1 MFEFI
6 KFFVLMIYLCGCC
19 SIHWPGFS
27 SAEKADFFL
36 DISKYMSKPYMWARS
51 SFSRLY
57 TPFTLG
63 KFGQFDSIY
72 TEIAYRNMLF
82 EVLLSVAPT
91 TIAMGELAA
100 LPRLLSYSLRGE
112 PFHAIKGELKD
123 KKTNKREFTLFN
135 MNICFLPGELP
146 LFFGGVAPAAERVSG
161 IASLILNQNPDVICL
176 YEVHE
181 VNSAYA
187 LYQKLKKDY
196 AYFYLDIGPSFLEMN
211 SGLFVASKYKV
222 VDPLFKPF
230 YYLGMQNQIN
240 KGYFSFKIVDED
252 KTIAQIYTTHLQ
264 PYRKNVDEEIRKAEL
279 NEIIENIHLNYT
291 TEVSYPIVLCGDLNI
306 PWGSEEY
313 DLSGI
318 SKHFFDAY
326 NDKTVVNEDKTG
338 VVDPS
343 NRTYSACLGGERWK
357 TGDDPSISC
366 SEIIDYALIF
376 DKEPP
381 SSIQTH
387 KVEVVNNQDL
397 NGALS
402 DHDGLLS
409 IIKAE

>member
-1 MFEFI
+1 
-6 KFFVLMIYLCGCC
+6 MIYLCGCC

-27 SAEKADFFL
+27 SAERADFFL
-36 DISKYMSKPYMWARS
+36 DISKYMSKPYMWVRS

-57 TPFTLG
+57 TPFSLG
-63 KFGQFDSIY
+63 QFGQFDSIFS
-72 TEIAYRNMLF
+72 EIAYRNMLF

-91 TIAMGELAA
+91 AIAIGELAT
-100 LPRLLSYSLRGE
+100 LPRLLSYNLRGE
-112 PFHAIKGELKD
+112 PFHAIKGGLE
-123 KKTNKREFTLFN
+123 NKESIERQFTLFN

-161 IASLILNQNPDVICL
+161 IASLILNQNADVICL

-187 LYQKLKKDY
+187 LCHKLKNDY

-222 VDPLFKPF
+222 VDPQFKPF
-230 YYLGMQNQIN
+230 HYLGMQNQIN

-252 KTIAQIYTTHLQ
+252 QIVAQIYTTHLQ

-291 TEVSYPIVLCGDLNI
+291 IKISYPIVLCGDLNI

-318 SKHFFDAY
+318 QKHFFDAY
-326 NDKTVVNEDKTG
+326 NDKTVINNDNTT

-366 SEIIDYALIF
+366 SEIIDYVLIY
-376 DKEPP
+376 DKEPL

-387 KVEVVNNQDL
+387 KVEVVNAADI

-402 DHDGLLS
+402 DHDGLFSTITTELQGFGVR
-409 IIKAE
+409 